1 MSRRLGKGAEGGK
14 PAVRLD
20 ENVLSYDPLR
30 DGRSPEGRVQHV
42 RVDRIDPSPY
52 QVRRVFP
59 EREIE
64 ELAES
69 IRTTG
74 LIHEPRGRPHPDRPG
89 WVQLMPGEMR
99 LRALQRLIERGEA
112 EGVLQRDGEGNWLV
126 PIQVE
131 AVDDDRAEA
140 MVLSENLDRTDLSA
154 WEWVLAWRQRRESLR
169 ARGQPS
175 GVRDVA
181 ASLGKKF
188 QTVGQYLRAA
198 DSLDAE
204 VLADAGVMAGG
215 APDHRRMT
223 KLSLAALLRVAGA
236 REKGREA
243 AVDRLLRELQRA
255 GDFLAAEQL
264 EKRRQRG
271 RGRRGG
277 TSFQIN
283 IRQALTDLTPRQA
296 EHYLDRIAPAVAIL
310 AGRAVEEI
318 APSRAAELATS
329 LEGAARRLRER
340 TAE

>member
-20 ENVLSYDPLR
+20 ENVLSYDALR
-30 DGRSPEGRVQHV
+30 DGRSPEGRVQQV
-42 RVDRIDPSPY
+42 RIDRIDPSPY

-74 LIHEPRGRPHPDRPG
+74 LIHEPRGRPHPHRPG

-99 LRALQRLIERGEA
+99 LRALHRLIERGEA

-126 PIQVE
+126 PIQVD

-169 ARGQPS
+169 ARGQPA

-198 DSLDAE
+198 DSLDAG
-204 VLADAGVMAGG
+204 LLKDAGLMAGG
-215 APDHRRMT
+215 APDHRRMAQ
-223 KLSLAALLRVAGA
+223 LSLAALLRVAGA
-236 REKGREA
+236 REKGGDVA
-243 AVDRLLRELQRA
+243 ADRLLRELQRA
-255 GDFLAAEQL
+255 GDPLAAEQL
-264 EKRRQRG
+264 ERLRQRG
-271 RGRRGG
+271 RGRRGSA
-277 TSFQIN
+277 SFQIN

-296 EHYLDRIAPAVAIL
+296 EHYLDRLAPAVAIL
-310 AGRAVEEI
+310 AGRAVGEI
-318 APSRAAELATS
+318 SPDHAAELAHS
-329 LEGAARRLRER
+329 LEEAARRLRER
-340 TAE
+340 APQ